1 MVPSKDCYIKGESVI
16 ELCCTICHRW
26 FYFGIGFAFKQIQ
39 VSFLSGV
46 ITLLPIMTLIN
57 ISLQMKNMNLTE
69 FRMTQKNA
77 IVGAFGAVILM
88 SSIFL
93 LSNWVKP
100 LYAVIG
106 ASVIYVG
113 YMVGYMCFISQKLS
127 V

>member
-1 MVPSKDCYIKGESVI
+1 MSYVVQFAIGGSILVLASLLSKSKY
-16 ELCCTICHRW
+16 L
-26 FYFGIGFAFKQIQ
+26 
-39 VSFLSGV
+39 FLSGV